1 MARYSR
7 GVTKIDPY
15 FQRESIFLHTTQAEA
30 CKLAVQDIHKRYGD
44 NEVLKGV
51 SLAARAGDVI
61 SIIGASGSG
70 KSTFLR
76 CINFLER
83 PNAGQIVVNG
93 ETVRTRA
100 DRAGNLE
107 VADHKQLQRI
117 RTKLAMVFQHF
128 NLWAHMNVIEN
139 IVEAP
144 IHVLGM
150 SRREAEERAREYL
163 EKVGLAPRLE
173 KQYPSHLSGGQQQR
187 VAIAR
192 ALAMDPDVMLFDEP
206 TSALDPELVGEVL
219 KVMQTLAEEGRTMI
233 VVTHE
238 MAFARNVSNHV
249 MFLHQGRVEEE
260 GRPDEVFRNTKS
272 ERLKQFLSGSLK

>member
-1 MARYSR
+1 MNTPARPQMLF
-7 GVTKIDPY
+7 VDN
-15 FQRESIFLHTTQAEA
+15 LHKQ
-30 CKLAVQDIHKRYGD
+30 YGD

-51 SLAARAGDVI
+51 TLRANRGDVI
-61 SIIGASGSG
+61 SVIGSSGSG
-70 KSTFLR
+70 KSTMLR
-76 CINFLER
+76 CINFLEQ
-83 PNAGQIVVNG
+83 PNAGRIFVEGQEI
-93 ETVRTRA
+93 RTLKDKHGALRVS
-100 DRAGNLE
+100 DP
-107 VADHKQLQRI
+107 KQLQKM
-117 RTKLAMVFQHF
+117 RTKLSMVFQHF
-128 NLWAHMNVIEN
+128 NLWTHMTVLEN
-139 IVEAP
+139 IIEAP
-144 IHVLGM
+144 LHVLGIP
-150 SRREAEERAREYL
+150 RKEAEDRARTYL

-192 ALAMDPDVMLFDEP
+192 ALTMNPDVMLFDEP

>member
-1 MARYSR
+1 MA
-7 GVTKIDPY
+7 
-15 FQRESIFLHTTQAEA
+15 QTTQGTTQSTNQGMTQNSDS
-30 CKLAVQDIHKRYGD
+30 KLVARDIHKRYGD

-51 SLAARAGDVI
+51 SLDAKKGDVI

-76 CINFLER
+76 CINFLEK
-83 PNAGQIVVNG
+83 PNAGEIIVDG
-93 ETVRTRA
+93 ETVRTK
-100 DRAGNLE
+100 AGRNGDLD

-128 NLWAHMNVIEN
+128 NLWSHMNVLEN
-139 IVEAP
+139 VMEAP
-144 IHVLGM
+144 LHVLGVP
-150 SRREAEERAREYL
+150 RKEAEERARQYL
-163 EKVGLAPRLE
+163 EKVGLAPRVE

-192 ALAMDPDVMLFDEP
+192 ALAMHPDVMLFDEP

-219 KVMQTLAEEGRTMI
+219 KVMQKLAEEGRTMI

-238 MAFARNVSNHV
+238 MGFARNVSNHV
-249 MFLHQGRVEEE
+249 MFLHQGRTEEE
-260 GRPDEVFRNTKS
+260 GTPADVLGAPKS
-272 ERLKQFLSGSLK
+272 ERLRQFLSGSLK

>member
-1 MARYSR
+1 MLAQTQSSDSKLVAR
-7 GVTKIDPY
+7 
-15 FQRESIFLHTTQAEA
+15 
-30 CKLAVQDIHKRYGD
+30 DIHKRYGD

-51 SLAARAGDVI
+51 SLDAKKGDVI

-76 CINFLER
+76 CINFLEK
-83 PNAGQIVVNG
+83 PNAGEIIVDG
-93 ETVRTRA
+93 EAVRTK
-100 DRAGNLE
+100 AGRNGDLD

-128 NLWAHMNVIEN
+128 NLWSHMNVLEN
-139 IVEAP
+139 VMEAP
-144 IHVLGM
+144 LHVLGVP
-150 SRREAEERAREYL
+150 RKEAEERARQYL
-163 EKVGLAPRLE
+163 EKVGLAPRVE

-192 ALAMDPDVMLFDEP
+192 ALAMHPDVMLFDEP

-219 KVMQTLAEEGRTMI
+219 KVMQKLAEEGRTMI

-238 MAFARNVSNHV
+238 MGFARNVSNHV
-249 MFLHQGRVEEE
+249 MFLHQGRTEEQ
-260 GRPDEVFRNTKS
+260 GAPADVLGAPKS
-272 ERLKQFLSGSLK
+272 DRLRQFLSGSLK

>member
-1 MARYSR
+1 M
-7 GVTKIDPY
+7 V
-15 FQRESIFLHTTQAEA
+15 ETTQPNAA
-30 CKLAVQDIHKRYGD
+30 SKLAAHDIHKRYGD

-51 SLAARAGDVI
+51 SLDAKAGDVI

-83 PNAGQIVVNG
+83 PNAGQIVVDG

-100 DRAGNLE
+100 DKRGALE

-128 NLWAHMNVIEN
+128 NLWAHMNVLEN
-139 IVEAP
+139 VMEAP
-144 IHVLGM
+144 VHVLGL

-163 EKVGLAPRLE
+163 EKVGLPPRVE

-192 ALAMDPDVMLFDEP
+192 ALAMHPDVMLFDEP

-219 KVMQTLAEEGRTMI
+219 KVMQKLAEEGRTMI

-238 MAFARNVSNHV
+238 MGFARNVSNHV
-249 MFLHQGRVEEE
+249 MFLHQGRTEEQGDPAE
-260 GRPDEVFRNTKS
+260 VLSRPQS
-272 ERLKQFLSGSLK
+272 ERLRQFLSGSLK